1 MDRLAMLQQ
10 FVAQRPDD
18 PFARY
23 GLAMELKKRGL
34 LGEEQGLAG
43 LGVELAELVHL
54 GFEPGLGLLLPGD
67 HVRGLL
73 AQANAVFVELMS
85 RHPEYVPAYLMAG
98 NNLLADGD
106 RDGAREVFT
115 RGVAAAERAGDDH
128 ALGELEAARA
138 ALD

>member
-10 FVAQRPDD
+10 FVAQKPDD

-34 LGEEQGLAG
+34 L
-43 LGVELAELVHL
+43 
-54 GFEPGLGLLLPGD
+54 
-67 HVRGLL
+67 
-73 AQANAVFVELMS
+73 AQANAAFVELMS
-85 RHPEYVPAYLMAG
+85 RHPTYVPAYLMAG
-98 NNLLADGD
+98 KTLLAGGD
-106 RDGAREVFT
+106 SVGPHGGFFRGVGWGARVGYARIARPTF
-115 RGVAAAERAGDDH
+115 RGGGAAGGAGAVAGGGVAAARAAGDDH

>member
-1 MDRLAMLQQ
+1 MLQE
-10 FVAQRPDD
+10 FVAKRPDD

-34 LGEEQGLAG
+34 L
-43 LGVELAELVHL
+43 
-54 GFEPGLGLLLPGD
+54 
-67 HVRGLL
+67 

-85 RHPEYVPAYLMAG
+85 RHPDYVPAYLMAG

-106 RDGAREVFT
+106 RDGARQVFM
-115 RGVAAAERAGDDH
+115 RGVAVAGRVGDDH